1 MRLKDEFVW
10 SIFITLAVTEK
21 VKLTYNNIV
30 YGVLELKEK
39 YLPNK
44 VEEVK
49 KVFQIIDSQH
59 HEIVDESI
67 SDDIQ

>member
-1 MRLKDEFVW
+1 M
-10 SIFITLAVTEK
+10 TLAVTQK
-21 VKLTYNNIV
+21 VKLTYNNII

-39 YLPNK
+39 YVPNK

>member
-39 YLPNK
+39 YVPNK

-49 KVFQIIDSQH
+49 KVFQTTNSQH

-67 SDDIQ
+67 LDDI

>member
-1 MRLKDEFVW
+1 M
-10 SIFITLAVTEK
+10 
-21 VKLTYNNIV
+21 

-39 YLPNK
+39 YVPNK